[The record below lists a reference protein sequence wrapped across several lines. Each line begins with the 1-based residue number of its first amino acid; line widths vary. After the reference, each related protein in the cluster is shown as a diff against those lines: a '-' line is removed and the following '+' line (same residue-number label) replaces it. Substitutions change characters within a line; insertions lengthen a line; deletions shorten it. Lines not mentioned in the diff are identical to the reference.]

1 MECGKTENAYKS
13 FIWKDCMK
21 AEEIMTPR
29 PQYIEA
35 NRSIREALEKML
47 EFDVRHLPVLRDS
60 ELVGMISDRDVRDF
74 ALPLTEEFDDL
85 GDIHARLSSN
95 VTEVMRTDLVTV
107 SPQGDLAELVDL
119 FIDEKLDAVAVVDPI
134 EDGLIGIISYIDIL
148 KGVRDNI

>member
-1 MECGKTENAYKS
+1 
-13 FIWKDCMK
+13 MK